1 MTNRPGPVFALAIV
15 LSPVL
20 CLLPTL
26 VAHPEA
32 WRVWGEPGRISSLA
46 ANSLALAAL
55 ACLVAGPLATLLGVA
70 LGRYRLPGDRWL
82 SALLLLGLFVPLP
95 VVAVAWQIVLGGWL
109 PNLALDP
116 GQVAW
121 RPWRQGLL
129 PAGVV
134 HGIAAVP
141 ALAWL
146 TAAWLTRSDAGLIDL
161 ARIEGGER
169 MVWRRVLA
177 PRLRTALGGSLIWLT
192 AIAFTEIT
200 ITDAMMVRTF
210 AEETY
215 TELVS
220 NPAGVPAALA
230 ATLPVWLA
238 GVVALLPGLRLVTD
252 EPASESTGIERP
264 AAPLW
269 LSGLSWLVVAVVVP
283 LPIAALVHRASAGGL
298 LATLSIQLRASGW
311 VIAESLAAAVVS
323 GALAALLAWWLT
335 WRLGRD
341 RRGLT
346 LLAIVAVTLF
356 LLPGPLL
363 GLGLK
368 EWIRIACDLEERL
381 IDVKGIA
388 YPPIRSLLYDQPSPL
403 PAMLTAIVRFL
414 PIAMVAILPAVRG
427 VPRQLID
434 QSRLDGLSAWPMV
447 RRVLWPLT
455 GSAVLRAGGIVAL
468 LALGEVSASKLV
480 NPPARR
486 AFILDLFNQMHYG
499 AEAGVAALALAQIA
513 MTAAMLIVFR
523 FSVSLHTTKHA

>member
-1 MTNRPGPVFALAIV
+1 MTHRLGPIFALAII

-32 WRVWGEPGRISSLA
+32 WRVWGEWGRISHLA
-46 ANSLALAAL
+46 ANSLALAAV
-55 ACLVAGPLATLLGVA
+55 ACLVAVPLATILGVA
-70 LGRYRLPGDRWL
+70 LARYRQSGDRWL
-82 SALLLLGLFVPLP
+82 NALLLLGLFVPLP

-116 GQVAW
+116 GLVAW
-121 RPWRQGLL
+121 RPWRQGLM
-129 PAGVV
+129 PAGIV
-134 HGIAAVP
+134 HGFAAMP

-146 TAAWLTRSDAGLIDL
+146 TAAWLACSDTGLIDL
-161 ARIEGGER
+161 ARVEGGER
-169 MVWRRVLA
+169 MVWRRVLG

-215 TELVS
+215 TELVA

-230 ATLPVWLA
+230 ATLPVWLV
-238 GVVALLPGLRLVTD
+238 GVVVLLPGLRLITD
-252 EPASESTGIERP
+252 QPAGESTHVDRP
-264 AAPLW
+264 AAPIW
-269 LSGLSWLVVAVVVP
+269 LSCLSWLVVAVVV
-283 LPIAALVHRASAGGL
+283 LMPIAALVHRASSGGL
-298 LATLSIQLRASGW
+298 LATLSLQLRASGW

-323 GALAALLAWWLT
+323 GALAALLGWWLT

-341 RRGLT
+341 RRGLG

-363 GLGLK
+363 GFGLK

-381 IDVKGIA
+381 IDVTSVDF
-388 YPPIRSLLYDQPSPL
+388 PPIRSLLYDQPSPW
-403 PAMLTAIVRFL
+403 PAILTAIVRFL
-414 PIAMVAILPAVRG
+414 PIAMVAILPAVRSI
-427 VPRQLID
+427 PRPLID
-434 QSRLDGLSAWPMV
+434 QSCIDGLSRWSMV
-447 RRVLWPLT
+447 RNVLWPLT
-455 GSAVLRAGGIVAL
+455 GSAVMRAGGIVAL

-499 AEAGVAALALAQIA
+499 AEAGVAALALGQIA

-523 FSVSLHTTKHA
+523 FSVSLQTTKHA